1 MRKSFT
7 RLFGFLLL
15 NVMMLFSFGL
25 YAQEQQSTVE
35 LKAPAVDV
43 CYNASNSYTATV
55 TTKDFIAMKS
65 FDLTLNYDK
74 TEFGVTSITPVAAL
88 GGSFSYTVDNVAGT
102 INVKWTNATA
112 VSIGDNAYAS
122 LFTVNFNVLGF
133 PNNLGDNLFDSSLT
147 WDVAASSFY
156 YGANYT
162 GEYQVSTTAFVSGS
176 LNVPV
181 SYSAVTYTVTP
192 ASCSGGQAVITVTSP
207 VGTGLV
213 YYFNGTTTGSA
224 TPTATADAPSTNT
237 VRVKD
242 ANGCYSHL
250 FTIPVTAPEPLT
262 LIGASTETPTC
273 YGGNGEIQFS
283 ISGGTAPYTYWVVP
297 SASWAQ
303 VNADLETTLGV
314 TTSSAYTPYKNTN
327 FQVLKPSGT
336 YYVAVTDVNGCTD
349 LRNDANWQTVT
360 IAASPS
366 QIAFTATPT
375 NILCNGS
382 TNGSIAVSAVSGGT
396 ASPTGSYSASINGIN
411 WFAVSTTT
419 PTYTFSN
426 LAAGTYTVTVKDY
439 NGCTTANA
447 VTVTQPAAIAFTLT
461 YQDVACGG
469 TVTPTGS
476 ITITGVSGGTST
488 YTFVV
493 ATAGSAMPSTGWVD
507 APGTIGSLAAGYYS
521 IWVKDAN
528 GCVKAFANQDLS
540 GNVLPIQT
548 PTALAIA
555 TSADNAA
562 TVEVSCY
569 DGDYTLTV
577 TATGG
582 TAPYSYSYDGGATTT
597 ATTYAMTELTSDTP
611 VTVVVTDASGCTLTK
626 TVSVDVPDQLVASI
640 HDFGEGDYYL
650 PPTCPGGNDGRAIV
664 DVLGGTA
671 PYTYSTDNVHWYSN
685 NVLAVPEGLTTIYV
699 KDAKGCTTSTSVD
712 VDALTVTTLVA
723 APKDEIICH
732 GAKTGTI
739 VVGRAWQT
747 GRTIQYL
754 VSGTQAAVYTT
765 GTVFTPFSIFDGTS
779 TTTTTTPTTFVAG
792 TYYVGARDE
801 MGCTSSVVKVVITE
815 KAALQMTAVVT
826 NATCAGLFDGT
837 LTINTTGGA
846 GQPRYAIVNNSIA
859 IGNLTETNFQLVSTY
874 SSTTTIGKQIVQAQR
889 GTYYVVLRDGCISDN
904 SVFAGPFVVDGYK
917 AITFDG
923 TVAKTDITC
932 HDSNNGTITVP
943 LANVKGGKPEFDGT
957 GDYIF
962 TLIKPVGGT
971 VTNTSGAFT
980 GLAGG
985 TYTVTIKDASNCT
998 SVSTISNITIV
1009 NPTSVVLTATNVTHF
1024 TCKDSRDG
1032 QIAVSAAGGTP
1043 GYWLAVNAVAP
1054 GTAIT
1059 ANNPNWIAFGTST
1072 TTTTKTY
1079 IATEPGVYYLYVKD
1093 ANGCIGNTVSVTV
1106 LEPAV
1111 LAPVAVV
1118 TNATCNGANGSVQL
1132 SVTGGWGATFSPTNY
1147 EFKVGTATNT
1157 TGAFSLAAGSYT
1169 GSVKVNTGGSMTS
1182 GIYTYPQVAC
1192 SYTVPFTI
1200 AQPVPYS
1207 YKAVTENV
1215 KCKGDSNGSLTVT
1228 VLGGSAA
1235 TTTTT
1240 GDEYYVQL
1248 TTTASPSLVNT
1259 STAWKLTSGKVYKFT
1274 NLPHAIYSVWISN
1287 KYDGTGCLIPT
1298 GTETPTAD
1306 GVYTKVA
1313 SWEVNE
1319 PATALTASVTWNKN
1333 VTCYAGTD
1341 GKFTVTAAG
1350 GTAPYKYAAKIS
1362 QLPAHIL
1369 LASELATSDWK
1380 DSNVFDTASAGTWII
1395 WVMDA
1400 NGCIVGGEGNG
1411 TPVDAW
1417 RVQVT
1422 QPAQVAFSTAKTD
1435 AKCFGVADGT
1445 ITVSSITSAGAP
1457 FTYTVSGTD
1466 YAGNA
1471 VSITGSTTATTSF
1484 VISSIP
1490 ASETQGS
1497 TTTKTYTVT
1506 LTDKNGC
1513 SKTNSLA
1520 APIWQNKVLAVNI
1533 VKADG
1538 AFLCPGDNNGTIEAV
1553 ATGGTGTYTYR
1564 LWRDGAAYTA
1574 WVSIPSF
1581 LVQVGHTWAV
1591 EVKDANDCI
1600 ATDEEV
1606 INAPVGVIAT
1616 IKETTCY
1623 SDVNASI
1630 IIKATGEAGRTFSVR
1645 YRLNTGTY
1653 PSTWTALDANGELAI
1668 SGLLF
1673 SNINVGQNF
1682 YFFEIKDDKGCLTE
1696 LTDKSFVPT
1705 QHPLEVSTPVV
1716 TDLTASMTITG
1727 GISPYSYVVGTSTT
1741 TVTLPVDNNTF
1752 QVVNLPAGQNT
1763 ITVMDAHGCSVASVV
1778 TVAPLTVTAA
1788 PALGTSMKSPFDVML
1803 TFNREVTG
1811 VASSTTVT
1819 GTGTPT
1825 VAISGS
1831 GKTYTATITG
1841 ADMATVTLALSNGI
1855 KDLAGNTLSATT
1867 FTYTI
1872 GDNTAPTATYSPN
1885 GVTTTDNYPALV
1897 VTFNEDVAVGTAGS
1911 VKIVNASTGLAS
1923 VTIPVSAV
1931 TVSGKTATITYTGGL
1946 DKNTDYYVTVDA
1958 GVVKDLA
1965 GNAFAG
1971 VTASNT
1977 WTFKTGDHFV
1987 TPVIIVP
1994 EPSVEFKV
2002 YPNPFVD
2009 YVTVTNASELSKVV
2023 VSNIAGQTVKV
2034 VVNPDN
2040 TIQLNE
2046 LRSGVYFIS
2055 LYQGNTVI
2063 TTVKIVKR

>member
-1 MRKSFT
+1 
-7 RLFGFLLL
+7 
-15 NVMMLFSFGL
+15 MLFSSGL
-25 YAQEQQSTVE
+25 IAQTGGGESQSTVE
-35 LKAPAVDV
+35 LYAGTVDA
-43 CYNASNSYTATV
+43 CYNASDSYTAKISV
-55 TTKDFIAMKS
+55 KDFIAMKS
-65 FDLTLNYDK
+65 FWIELKYDATK
-74 TEFGVTSITPVAAL
+74 FAFKSVSILDPSLDPLFDVVNDPVTGEVRIRWSSSTP
-88 GGSFSYTVDNVAGT
+88 TT
-102 INVKWTNATA
+102 
-112 VSIGDNAYAS
+112 IGDNVKTDI
-122 LFTVNFNVLGF
+122 LGVNFGVVGF
-133 PNNLGDNLFDSSLT
+133 PNNSGTNSFVSSLT
-147 WDVAASSFY
+147 WDFVEFY
-156 YGANYT
+156 YAPTGGGQDIVRTTQSFPGSMNVAVNYN
-162 GEYQVSTTAFVSGS
+162 AI
-176 LNVPV
+176 
-181 SYSAVTYTVTP
+181 TYTVAP
-192 ASCSGGQAVITVTSP
+192 ASCAGGQANITITSP
-207 VGTGLV
+207 VGTGLQ
-213 YYFNGTTTGSA
+213 YYFNGSTTPST

-237 VRVKD
+237 VRIKD

-250 FTIPVTAPEPLT
+250 FTIPVTAPEL
-262 LIGASTETPTC
+262 LVFNSVSTETPTC
-273 YGGNGEIQFS
+273 YGENGEIQFS

-297 SASWAQ
+297 SASYATVQSDLTAQ
-303 VNADLETTLGV
+303 GGNTNAPV
-314 TTSSAYTPYKNTN
+314 FASYKYTN
-327 FQVLKPSGT
+327 FQVLKPSGS
-336 YYVAVTDVNGCTD
+336 YKVAVTDVNGCTD
-349 LRNDANWQTVT
+349 LRNAANWKDAV
-360 IAASPS
+360 IAPSPT
-366 QIAFTATPT
+366 QIDFTATPT

-396 ASPTGSYSASINGIN
+396 ASPTGSYTASINGVN

-439 NGCTTANA
+439 NGCTTAKA
-447 VTVTQPAAIAFTLT
+447 VSVSQPPAITFTLT

-476 ITITGVSGGTST
+476 ITITGVSGGTAT

-540 GNVLPIQT
+540 GNILPIQT

-562 TVEVSCY
+562 AVEVSCY
-569 DGDYTLTV
+569 GGDYTLTV
-577 TATGG
+577 TASGG
-582 TAPYSYSYDGGATTT
+582 TAPYTYSYDGGATTT
-597 ATTYAMTELTSDTP
+597 ATTYAMTGLTSDTP

-626 TVSVDVPDQLVASI
+626 TVTVDVPTQLVASV
-640 HDFGEGDYYL
+640 GAGSTL
-650 PPTCPGGNDGRAIV
+650 SPTCPGGNDGRATV
-664 DVLGGTA
+664 DVVGGTA

-699 KDAKGCTTSTSVD
+699 KDAKGCMTTTSVTVS
-712 VDALTVTTLVA
+712 ALTVTTLVA

-739 VVGRAWQT
+739 VVDMRWQA

-754 VSGTQAAVYTT
+754 VSGTQSAVYTT

-923 TVAKTDITC
+923 TVAKADITC

-943 LANVKGGKPEFDGT
+943 LANVKGGKPEFDGA

-962 TLIKPVGGT
+962 TLYKPAGGT
-971 VTNTSGAFT
+971 VTNTTGAFT

-1032 QIAVSAAGGTP
+1032 QIAVSATGGTP

-1106 LEPAV
+1106 LEPTV

-1200 AQPVPYS
+1200 TQPVPYS

-1240 GDEYYVQL
+1240 GDEYYVQY
-1248 TTTASPSLVNT
+1248 TTTSNPSLVNDL
-1259 STAWKLTSGKVYKFT
+1259 AHWKLTSGKVYKFT
-1274 NLPHAIYSVWISN
+1274 GLPHAIYSVWISN

-1306 GVYTKVA
+1306 GVFTKVA

-1362 QLPAHIL
+1362 QLPAHVL
-1369 LASELATSDWK
+1369 VASELVAGDWK

-1435 AKCFGVADGT
+1435 AKCFGVANGT
-1445 ITVSSITSAGAP
+1445 ITISSITSAGAP

-1484 VISSIP
+1484 VIGSIP

-1564 LWRDGAAYTA
+1564 LWRDGVAYTA

-1606 INAPVGVIAT
+1606 INAPVGVTAT

-1623 SDVNASI
+1623 SDVSASI
-1630 IIKATGEAGRTFSVR
+1630 VIKATGEAGRTFSVR
-1645 YRLNTGTY
+1645 YRLNTASY
-1653 PSTWTALDANGELAI
+1653 PTTWTALDANGELAI

-1682 YFFEIKDDKGCLTE
+1682 YFFQIKDDKGCLTE

-1705 QHPLEVSTPVV
+1705 QHPLQVTSAV
-1716 TDLTASMTITG
+1716 TDLTATMTITG

-1752 QVVNLPAGQNT
+1752 QVVNLAAGQNT
-1763 ITVMDAHGCSVASVV
+1763 ITVSDAHGCTYPV
-1778 TVAPLTVTAA
+1778 TVSVAPLTVTAV
-1788 PALGTSMKSPFDVML
+1788 PALGTNMKSPFDVML

-1885 GVTTTDNYPALV
+1885 GVTTEHNYPALV

-1911 VKIVNASTGLAS
+1911 VKIVNKATGLAS

-1931 TVSGKTATITYTGGL
+1931 TVSGKTATITYAGGL

-1971 VTASNT
+1971 VTATST
-1977 WTFKTGDHFV
+1977 WTFKTGPSFV
-1987 TPVIIVP
+1987 TGTPDPI
-1994 EPSVEFKV
+1994 SSLEFKV

-2034 VVNPDN
+2034 VVNPDS